1 MFKNRLLMD
10 AFYDKKRRITLYSSR
25 IILILYENYLHDKT
39 YYSEDK
45 YYHRHI
51 QCRDNVGK
59 NP

>member
-39 YYSEDK
+39 
-45 YYHRHI
+45 
-51 QCRDNVGK
+51 
-59 NP
+59 